1 MNLETKSTL
10 IVDDSKA
17 MRDMLRI
24 HLSNLGIKQVRMAER
39 IPDALREIKGRPFDV
54 ILCDYHLGDGRNG
67 QQFLEE
73 LRTRDLIHLSEVFI
87 MVTSEQQYKN
97 VIAVAEYAPDDYLIK
112 PFISNELEQRL
123 LAAFEKKHALRAI
136 FSAMDAKDFKK
147 ALDECQNYLRQGE
160 NRYLKY
166 VERLRAECCLR
177 GENYEHAAHYY
188 EEILAER
195 QVAWA
200 ELGLGKALHHIG
212 EFDRA
217 TQLIEHVCQNNPM
230 YLESYDSLAKVHEA
244 AGEDAAAEAAIDRA
258 IEKSP
263 MRLDRHSRL
272 GELAL
277 RSGNLDKAEK
287 AFAKIVSDGVG
298 SCYHS
303 PEAYFRLAEIHV
315 AKGDTKMAS
324 EVLSKISGHFENT
337 PDAAFCAAVAEI
349 GMGKK
354 INDPDRVHKAFEA
367 AKKVVDENPGFNFPE
382 NARLKFGCEALDLDF
397 DDLGEGIL
405 RDIFQNN
412 ARQDAV
418 KKAALNYV
426 SAPESSA
433 KLKLLFEGFN
443 NEIDNLNAKS
453 QEFAKKKEW
462 DEAVKLATEAV
473 NRLKNNID
481 VLLSA
486 AQINL
491 MRMDHKGWDEIR
503 FPVVRKYLEQA
514 RNINP
519 KHPKLAVIEML
530 VERIKGKYGIKVE
543 KRIKHYVPADKS
555 KASSSELK
563 NMPEWKAGGMPD
575 EPEINLDDFL

>member
-1 MNLETKSTL
+1 
-10 IVDDSKA
+10 
-17 MRDMLRI
+17 MLRI

-39 IPDALREIKGRPFDV
+39 IPDALREIKERSFDI

-112 PFISNELEQRL
+112 PFVSNALEQRIL
-123 LAAFEKKHALRAI
+123 VAFEKKYALRDI
-136 FSAMDAKDFKK
+136 FSAMDAKDFRK
-147 ALDECQNYLRQGE
+147 AIDECQSYLNQG
-160 NRYLKY
+160 NNKYQKY
-166 VERLRAECCLR
+166 VERLRAECYLR
-177 GENYEHAAHYY
+177 AEDYEHAAHYY
-188 EEILAER
+188 EEILSER
-195 QVAWA
+195 LVAWA

-217 TQLIEHVCQNNPM
+217 THIIKHVCQNNPM
-230 YLESYDSLAKVHEA
+230 YLESYDLLAKVHES

-263 MRLDRHSRL
+263 LRLDRHAHL

-287 AFAKIVSDGVG
+287 AFAKIVSDGIG
-298 SCYHS
+298 SCYHA

-349 GMGKK
+349 SVGRK
-354 INDPDRVHKAFEA
+354 INDPGRIHKAFEE
-367 AKKVVDENPGFNFPE
+367 AKKVMDANPGFVFPE
-382 NARLKFGCEALDLDF
+382 NALLRFGCEALDLDF
-397 DDLGEGIL
+397 NELGEDVL
-405 RDIFQNN
+405 RNIFQNN
-412 ARQDAV
+412 ARQDAI

-426 SAPESSA
+426 SIPGSSA
-433 KLKLLFEGFN
+433 KLKLLFEEFN
-443 NEIDNLNAKS
+443 SEIESLNEKS
-453 QEFAKKKEW
+453 QEFARKKEW

-473 NRLKNNID
+473 NRLENNID

-491 MRMDHKGWDEIR
+491 MRMDHKGWDEVR
-503 FPVVRKYLEQA
+503 FPVVRKYLERV

-519 KHPKLAVIEML
+519 KHPKLAAIEML

-543 KRIKHYVPADKS
+543 KRIKQYAPANKTKS
-555 KASSSELK
+555 LSSEPK
-563 NMPEWKAGGMPD
+563 NMADWKISGGSG

>member
-1 MNLETKSTL
+1 MNLKTKSTL
-10 IVDDSKA
+10 IVDDSRA

-24 HLSNLGIKQVRMAER
+24 HLSNLGISQVRMAER
-39 IPDALREIKGRPFDV
+39 ISDALREIKERPFDI

-73 LRTRDLIHLSEVFI
+73 LRSRDLIHLSEVFI
-87 MVTSEQQYKN
+87 MVTSEQKYTN

-112 PFISNELEQRL
+112 PFVSNALEQRIS
-123 LAAFEKKHALRAI
+123 AAFEKKDALRAI

-147 ALDECQNYLRQGE
+147 AFEECQNYLLQGV
-160 NRYLKY
+160 NRYRKY

-177 GENYEHAAHYY
+177 GENYEYAAHYY

-195 QVAWA
+195 PVAWA

-212 EFDRA
+212 EFERA
-217 TQLIEHVCQNNPM
+217 THLISHVCQNNPM

-244 AGEDAAAEAAIDRA
+244 AGEDVAAEAVIDRA

-263 MRLDRHSRL
+263 LRLDRHSRL
-272 GELAL
+272 GEVAL
-277 RSGNLDKAEK
+277 RNGNLDKAEK

-337 PDAAFCAAVAEI
+337 PDAEFCMAVAEI
-349 GMGKK
+349 GVARKTNDSDK
-354 INDPDRVHKAFEA
+354 ISQAFEA
-367 AKKVVDENPGFNFPE
+367 AKKVIDENPEFIFPE
-382 NARLKFGCEALDLDF
+382 NARLRFGCEALEIDCDT
-397 DDLGEGIL
+397 LGEGIL
-405 RDIFQNN
+405 RNIFQNSP
-412 ARQDAV
+412 RQDAV

-426 SAPESSA
+426 SSPESSA
-433 KLKLLFEGFN
+433 KLQLLFKEFN
-443 NEIDNLNAKS
+443 NEVDSLNERS
-453 QEFAKKKEW
+453 QALARKKEW

-473 NRLKNNID
+473 TRLKNNID

-491 MRMDHKGWDEIR
+491 MRMDHTGWDEIR
-503 FPVVRKYLEQA
+503 FPVVRKYLERA

-519 KHPKLAVIEML
+519 KHSKLAAIEML
-530 VERIKGKYGIKVE
+530 VERIKGKYGIKTE
-543 KRIKHYVPADKS
+543 KRKHYVPS
-555 KASSSELK
+555 EMVKASPNQSEK
-563 NMPEWKAGGMPD
+563 IPD
-575 EPEINLDDFL
+575 GLFDEMSGDQEINLDELL